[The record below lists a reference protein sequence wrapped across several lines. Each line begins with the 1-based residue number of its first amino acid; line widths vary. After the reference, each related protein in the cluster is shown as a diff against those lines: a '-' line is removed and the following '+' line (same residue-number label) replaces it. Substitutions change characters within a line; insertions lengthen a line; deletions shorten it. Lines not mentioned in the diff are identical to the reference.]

1 MERDVNQ
8 RFRVGT
14 GDEHATVDAKGSP
27 VKLAIAED
35 IGDGLARSASPD
47 ELSKA
52 PELGG
57 VEGPLR
63 LENELDS
70 GRPDGVREKEL
81 GVETRAVRAAR
92 AEVVGGPPEDGLDG
106 PRLRLGG
113 VDRHDG
119 DS

>member
-14 GDEHATVDAKGSP
+14 GNEHATVDAKGPP
-27 VKLAIAED
+27 VELAIAED

-57 VEGPLR
+57 GEGALG
-63 LENELDS
+63 LENEFES
-70 GRPDGVREKEL
+70 RRSDGVREKEL
-81 GVETRAVRAAR
+81 RVETRAIRAAR

-106 PRLRLGG
+106 P
-113 VDRHDG
+113 
-119 DS
+119 